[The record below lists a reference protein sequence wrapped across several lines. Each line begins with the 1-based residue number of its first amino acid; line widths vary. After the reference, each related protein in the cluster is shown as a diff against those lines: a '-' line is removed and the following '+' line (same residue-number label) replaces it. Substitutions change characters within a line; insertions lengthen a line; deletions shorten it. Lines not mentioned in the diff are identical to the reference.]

1 MDDLQRRLIDL
12 SAPLVRFFQW
22 KRLLYNF
29 LAYYV
34 IVGLIFFL
42 VYGWNLELQ
51 LTIMVLVIVYSFLK
65 DFLMERQTQRIMKQ
79 QKAYLEQK
87 YPQMKLYIP
96 LLDRVGKTVLL
107 KRAAIFLTEQWLFL
121 EAFNQRAFSAT
132 PKDSIKV
139 PYGKGFTIQKIE
151 IANDQ
156 KLIQFHATLMDQDYQ
171 FITCYDATLLEK
183 INQMIPIKK
192 GD

>member
-1 MDDLQRRLIDL
+1 MEELQRRLIDL

-22 KRLLYNF
+22 KRLLFNF
-29 LAYYV
+29 IAYYL
-34 IVGLIFFL
+34 IVGLIFLL

-79 QKAYLEQK
+79 QKAYLEAK
-87 YPQMKLYIP
+87 YPQMQLYLP

-107 KRAAIFLTEQWLFL
+107 KRAALFFTDQWLFL
-121 EAFNQRAFSAT
+121 EAFNQKAFTAT

-139 PYGKGFTIQKIE
+139 PYGKGFTIQKME
-151 IANDQ
+151 IAEN
-156 KLIQFHATLMDQDYQ
+156 KKAIHYKATLMDQDYH
-171 FITCYDATLLEK
+171 FMTCYDPSLLEK
-183 INQMIPIKK
+183 FNQIIPIKK
-192 GD
+192 GE

>member
-1 MDDLQRRLIDL
+1 MDDVQRRIIDL

-22 KRLLYNF
+22 KRLIYNF

-65 DFLMERQTQRIMKQ
+65 DFLMERQTQRVMKQ
-79 QKAYLEQK
+79 QKTYLEQK
-87 YPQMKLYIP
+87 YSQMKLYIP

-107 KRAAIFLTEQWLFL
+107 KRAALFFTDQWLFL

-156 KLIQFHATLMDQDYQ
+156 KSIQFHATLMDQDYQ
-171 FITCYDATLLEK
+171 FMTCYDTTLLEK
-183 INQMIPIKK
+183 INQLIPIKK